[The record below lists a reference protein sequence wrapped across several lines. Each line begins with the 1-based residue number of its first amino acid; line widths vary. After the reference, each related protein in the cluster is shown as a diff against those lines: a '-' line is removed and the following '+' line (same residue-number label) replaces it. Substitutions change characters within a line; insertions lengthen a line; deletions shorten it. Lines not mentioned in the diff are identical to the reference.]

1 MKWTKRGALLGI
13 ALVVALPIAISDAIS
28 SEGTGGPRASLTLLV
43 PGSAGGGYDS
53 LARESQQALR
63 TNGISGN
70 IQVVNVPGAS
80 GTVGLEQLIEMGDRD
95 NAALIVGSAM
105 VGGIEITGSESTLDD
120 VTPLLSMTTDY
131 PVFVLP
137 ANSPYESIDD
147 FVNAWKENPA
157 GFPIGGGALGNI
169 DHLAAL
175 QFAKTVGIDPKEVN
189 YIAYSGGGEVLGA
202 MLSDTV
208 KAGVSG
214 FAEVADQLE
223 AGTVKP
229 LAVASEADGP
239 DFGMPTF
246 SELGYDIVVPNWR
259 GLVAPPGITDEQ
271 RDELISMFQEMRQTE
286 EWDLAVE
293 RQQWAEDVREGEEFR
308 NFIDEDVARTRDL
321 LKDTL

>member
-271 RDELISMFQEMRQTE
+271 RDELISMFQEMRQAE